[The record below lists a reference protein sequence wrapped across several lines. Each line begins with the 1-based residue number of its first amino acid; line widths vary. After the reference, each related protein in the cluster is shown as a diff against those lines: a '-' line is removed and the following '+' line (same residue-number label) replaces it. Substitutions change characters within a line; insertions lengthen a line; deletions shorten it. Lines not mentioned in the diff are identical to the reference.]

1 MVAERAH
8 GQGGVTLLG
17 QAGIGHRAR
26 IGQDAQCGTAGK
38 GVDDVGVAVLPE
50 REAPDRI
57 VIVLQ

>member
-1 MVAERAH
+1 M
-8 GQGGVTLLG
+8 TLLG

-50 REAPDRI
+50 REAPDGI